1 MILPTSLDPIRPSRY
16 TRAPF
21 RSTLLMDQ
29 GIPLYRINSHGS
41 ASPISRRATPVS
53 NPRGHPNR
61 VHSAATA
68 PACCS
73 TTCQPR
79 GAHGT
84 LPDGRGNTPP
94 PLKGSVAAT
103 TGCRRRG
110 RARQQ
115 RHGGHTQV
123 CGRTGEPPPALP
135 GRRALNDGGGV
146 PDAGCVAAGRGNLDH
161 AESGCWKC

>member
-1 MILPTSLDPIRPSRY
+1 
-16 TRAPF
+16 
-21 RSTLLMDQ
+21 MDQ

-110 RARQQ
+110 RGERRASAGASAWSDGGEPWVWAGRLPSRQ
-115 RHGGHTQV
+115 RD
-123 CGRTGEPPPALP
+123 GRTRCRR
-135 GRRALNDGGGV
+135 GRVEERERV
-146 PDAGCVAAGRGNLDH
+146 
-161 AESGCWKC
+161 